1 MPTMETFKEMGVNF
15 DKFEEFDIEKMK
27 CRGEGMYLLYMMCLL
42 NIKLGTWYMQWYST
56 PL

>member
-27 CRGEGMYLLYMMCLL
+27 CRGEGMYYVHTMYDVLV
-42 NIKLGTWYMQWYST
+42 IKLGT
-56 PL
+56 

>member
-27 CRGEGMYLLYMMCLL
+27 CRGEGMYILCMMCLL
-42 NIKLGTWYMQWYST
+42 SS
-56 PL
+56 

>member
-27 CRGEGMYLLYMMCLL
+27 CRGEGMYILCMIDVLV
-42 NIKLGTWYMQWYST
+42 IKLGT
-56 PL
+56 

>member
-27 CRGEGMYLLYMMCLL
+27 CRGEGMYYVLVLASVYYVLF
-42 NIKLGTWYMQWYST
+42 KY
-56 PL
+56 